1 MTRASVRYLIAA
13 MLGVL
18 IAIGKTLAE
27 DPDLGNAWEDPR
39 NPIRLLFRGERL
51 DLWSLQPIRRP
62 HLPTDPEESHSPI
75 DALLEAA
82 WRNQGFEGAPVMDR
96 ADWLQRATLD
106 VTGLRATH
114 DEVDAFVTDESPDAY
129 ERVIDRLL
137 ASPSYGEHSARQWLD
152 VVRYSDSNGFD
163 WDEFRK
169 TAWRYR
175 DWVVRATNSDLPF
188 DRFITMQLAGDE
200 LLDGPPRDQQEQDC
214 LIATG
219 YLRLGPY
226 DNAAKLFNEQDRAR
240 VEVLTDL
247 TETTASAMLGLTM
260 SCCRCHDHKTDPLSQ
275 ADHYRMRAFFAATH
289 FADDHSIDTIDVQQ
303 ARESHNQRIQT
314 QIDSR
319 QSKIETL
326 RERAKNIKQVDAP
339 KSEENSDD
347 SQSQKTEACQ
357 PEEPTDAQLKES
369 LPGNER
375 ENWER
380 WDQEIVAFKEQL
392 RHPETGLIMTDDPA
406 TIDPIHVL
414 YQGDHRAKREVVEP
428 GFPSV
433 LFPNLPRIDSVA
445 GGKSTGR
452 RLTLARW
459 ICGSEN
465 PWTSRVAVNRIWQ
478 QLFGQGL
485 VATSNDFGITGAAPT
500 HPELLDYLSTE
511 LIESGWSIKT
521 MHRQI
526 ALSQAYRRRAIPGG
540 QLVDGDNSSRRASMR
555 TNLRRL
561 SADQF
566 RDSILQVTGLLQHRA
581 GGPPVWP
588 KLSDDILQANPAV
601 LDDNETRTKGW
612 YPSKDSEQS
621 VRSVYLVQKRGMKL
635 PWMETFDQPE
645 NTVSCPK
652 RETSIVA
659 SQALS
664 LMNGDLVSQ
673 GAMALSQSLSDE
685 IVDDD
690 ESGNERFIVALF
702 QRTLS
707 REPIREELEKC
718 IQFLEH
724 RSRTAL
730 ALVLLNS
737 NEFAFVP

>member
-175 DWVVRATNSDLPF
+175 DWVVQSTNSDLPF
-188 DRFITMQLAGDE
+188 DRFITMQVAGDE

-275 ADHYRMRAFFAATH
+275 ADHYRLRAFFAATR
-289 FADDHSIDTIDVQQ
+289 FADDHSIDTLEVQQ
-303 ARESHNQRIQT
+303 ARESHNQRVQSQIDHLQS
-314 QIDSR
+314 QIDS
-319 QSKIETL
+319 L
-326 RERAKNIKQVDAP
+326 REQAKKLKQVDAP
-339 KSEENSDD
+339 ESESAEPKERSDEQLRSLLPED
-347 SQSQKTEACQ
+347 DKKT
-357 PEEPTDAQLKES
+357 
-369 LPGNER
+369 
-375 ENWER
+375 WER
-380 WDQEIVAFKEQL
+380 WDQEVESLKEQL
-392 RHPETGLIMTDDPA
+392 LEPETGLIMTDDPSA
-406 TIDPIHVL
+406 IDPIYVL
-414 YQGDHRAKREVVEP
+414 SQGDHRSQREAVEP

-433 LFPNLPRIDSVA
+433 LFPNPPRIDSI
-445 GGKSTGR
+445 GGGRSTGR
-452 RLTLARW
+452 RLALAHW
-459 ICGSEN
+459 ICSPEN
-465 PWTSRVAVNRIWQ
+465 PWTSRVAVNRLWQ
-478 QLFGQGL
+478 QLFGEGL

-500 HPELLDYLSTE
+500 HPELLDFLAME
-511 LIESGWSIKT
+511 FVESGWSIKT

-526 ALSQAYRRRAIPGG
+526 ALSLAYRRQAIPGG
-540 QLVDGDNSSRRASMR
+540 QRIDAVNSRRCSSMR
-555 TNLRRL
+555 TSLRRL

-566 RDSILQVTGLLQHRA
+566 RDAILQVTGLLQHRA

-588 KLSDDILQANPAV
+588 KLSEDILQANPAV
-601 LDDNETRTKGW
+601 LDDNETKTKGW
-612 YPSKDSEQS
+612 YPSHDSEQS
-621 VRSVYLVQKRGMKL
+621 VRSIYLVQKRGLKL

-702 QRTLS
+702 QRILS